1 MNYELYLFVCWF
13 AFFLSLHKIKSDK
26 IQIHNEIEKK
36 KYMKYL
42 KKINKISKMI
52 TMVAV

>member
-13 AFFLSLHKIKSDK
+13 VFFLSLHKIKSDK

-36 KYMKYL
+36 KIHEIL
-42 KKINKISKMI
+42 KKDK
-52 TMVAV
+52 